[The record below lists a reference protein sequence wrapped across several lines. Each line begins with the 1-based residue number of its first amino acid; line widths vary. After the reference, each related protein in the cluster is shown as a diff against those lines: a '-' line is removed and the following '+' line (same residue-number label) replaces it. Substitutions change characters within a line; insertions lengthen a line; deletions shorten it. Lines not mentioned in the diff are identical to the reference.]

1 MAAPLSNRLRVPVT
15 AYGSGGAAGGD
26 GKNHLHGTLHI
37 RREAQCKAAV
47 LAAFVFDL
55 GDKNVADLG
64 A

>member
-1 MAAPLSNRLRVPVT
+1 MSEPPSNRLRVPVT
-15 AYGSGGAAGGD
+15 ACGSDGAAGGY

-37 RREAQCKAAV
+37 RRKAQCKAAV